1 MYKHVLNIAKEFI
14 AIRVKDSYIRLC
26 KDTARN
32 KDLQSFSYFL
42 HDPQQREDEEGY
54 AHIITRIPL
63 PSEDDAPS
71 NENINWETWVK
82 KQVSRKLGEL
92 LIRTLNKE
100 GHTPGTLAAKLG
112 KHRMLELLCE
122 GDFQWSYGPLTVSR
136 INLDGFEKPIDKS
149 HYIGEINAQ
158 VYR

>member
-1 MYKHVLNIAKEFI
+1 
-14 AIRVKDSYIRLC
+14 
-26 KDTARN
+26 
-32 KDLQSFSYFL
+32 
-42 HDPQQREDEEGY
+42 
-54 AHIITRIPL
+54 L
-63 PSEDDAPS
+63 PSEDDS
-71 NENINWETWVK
+71 QKTEQNWEVWVQ

-112 KHRMLELLCE
+112 KYRMLELLCE

-149 HYIGEINAQ
+149 HYTKPINVP